1 MFFFFFSP
9 LSLHSQV
16 SGQLLVAELHR
27 VLMEHELTCHR
38 TCFCL
43 QLGGTALDGP
53 AKLCSVQGIQD
64 GAAIK
69 VVEGNQPRPCQG
81 FTLTENI

>member
-1 MFFFFFSP
+1 MCLCCCFFSA
-9 LSLHSQV
+9 LSLYSQV

-38 TCFCL
+38 TCFSL
-43 QLGGTALDGP
+43 QLGATTLDSL
-53 AKLCSVQGIQD
+53 AKLCAIQGIQD

-69 VVEGNQPRPCQG
+69 VVEGN
-81 FTLTENI
+81 